1 MREDTE
7 DAPHPTAR
15 IVGAVYLLYFL
26 TAFVAAFL
34 LRGLVT
40 PGHAAATA
48 NSILTHQGL
57 YRSGF
62 AVDLIGNALYIVL
75 TAFLYRLL
83 GPVNWSISLTAA
95 FISLAGCAV
104 QIFAGVFRL
113 APLVVLTDTRLA
125 TGFSTEQLQ
134 NLALLS
140 LSLHGQ
146 TFNISLVLF
155 GLYDSL
161 LGYLVFRSSFLPRFV
176 GVLLMC
182 AGAGWLTFLWP
193 PFATAVSSYVLPLGA
208 LAEIVFMFWLLLR
221 GINLSAWQAIA
232 ASRAGGR

>member
-125 TGFSTEQLQ
+125 TGF
-134 NLALLS
+134 
-140 LSLHGQ
+140 
-146 TFNISLVLF
+146 
-155 GLYDSL
+155 LYDSL